1 MIGYRQ
7 PCICDKKKKNTL
19 QLQKVENSLE
29 VSDRAIF
36 VLEFLMYEWPKAKYA
51 LTDDNVATKQSNP
64 NDYLPLIRSVAIFV
78 EILGS
83 FTKVLL
89 RLESRGHDLKRAVLL
104 LQQQSFFIPMGQ
116 LTSAKGMYLSSKQ
129 ITNT

>member
-1 MIGYRQ
+1 MVTDNHAYVIN
-7 PCICDKKKKNTL
+7 KKNQNTL

-104 LQQQSFFIPMGQ
+104 LQQQSF
-116 LTSAKGMYLSSKQ
+116 LSPWV
-129 ITNT
+129 N